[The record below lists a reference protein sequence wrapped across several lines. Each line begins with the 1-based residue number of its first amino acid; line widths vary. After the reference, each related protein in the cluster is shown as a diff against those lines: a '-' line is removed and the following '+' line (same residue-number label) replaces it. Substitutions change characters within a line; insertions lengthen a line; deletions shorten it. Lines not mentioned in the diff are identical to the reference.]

1 MKQEKVLVSACLLG
15 IRTRYDG
22 SASFSQKVLK
32 LCKTKC
38 CIPVCPEQLAG
49 FSTPRPPMEFRG
61 GDAECVLKGWGKIVR
76 VESGEDVTL
85 KMLKGAKEALK
96 LLEITGGV
104 AFAILKERSPSCGV
118 NKVYV
123 DGEIVDGTGI
133 FAYLLKKEG
142 VKVYSEEELS

>member
-1 MKQEKVLVSACLLG
+1 
-15 IRTRYDG
+15 
-22 SASFSQKVLK
+22 
-32 LCKTKC
+32 
-38 CIPVCPEQLAG
+38 
-49 FSTPRPPMEFRG
+49 
-61 GDAECVLKGWGKIVR
+61 
-76 VESGEDVTL
+76 
-85 KMLKGAKEALK
+85 